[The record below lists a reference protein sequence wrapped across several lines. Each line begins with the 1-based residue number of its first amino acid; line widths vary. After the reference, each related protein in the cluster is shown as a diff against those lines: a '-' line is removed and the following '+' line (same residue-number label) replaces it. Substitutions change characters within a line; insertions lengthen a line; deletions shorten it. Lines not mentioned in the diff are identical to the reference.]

1 MHTDVTVNNSD
12 IGRRDRSAVMPA
24 SHSEAWPKRLTGSL
38 NGGPFA
44 FASQKIDAGR
54 LDKTGQC
61 PIDDDGALPSGVL
74 NAPTVSWSVQMI
86 GPRISR

>member
-44 FASQKIDAGR
+44 FASQKS
-54 LDKTGQC
+54 T
-61 PIDDDGALPSGVL
+61 PGVSTR
-74 NAPTVSWSVQMI
+74 PGSVL
-86 GPRISR
+86 